1 MSGGVFLYRKMF
13 SPRKNEEITFAR
25 YEAKH

>member
-1 MSGGVFLYRKMF
+1 MSGGIFLHRKMF
-13 SPRKNEEITFAR
+13 FPLKNEEITFAR